1 MSASEEVSNVPAAA
15 EVEHVSEEA
24 NSIATFLIQALV
36 KQFEAKT
43 GRAPTE
49 DEVEELMAELTE
61 DRINN
66 LLNGLEDKEEDG
78 EGEEEGEGEGEAPKE
93 NEEEP
98 VAVLEKRELSGA
110 AESSADKRPKANAV
124 TDENIAINA

>member
-78 EGEEEGEGEGEAPKE
+78 EGEEEGEGEAPKE